1 MNDMWYQNIM
11 RNLLEKLPE
20 ASRKDGEFFLDKL
33 FLAVKRVDNKP
44 EMEFFWGL
52 IEKSFLQFENEK
64 SGSVTLVKFSRHI
77 LGLTLLYIK
86 SGNDSAIWNS
96 DFIPFLGEIKKFFD
110 VEKEGK
116 PFYKFLNQLEVDVFV
131 SLNHRLAIDFKHF
144 SSILRGNN
152 DLKTIQSFT
161 EACKGLGNE
170 SSEGFSQVMKDAEA
184 HMINLQFANDLNSGF
199 NLEGIDEN
207 LSNTT
212 LQKSSHVNSMSM
224 SVNKGHRLRIFKA
237 LSTSGELSDQTSL
250 FINQN
255 NGII

>member
-1 MNDMWYQNIM
+1 MWYQNIM

-20 ASRKDGEFFLDKL
+20 ASRKDGGFFLDKL
-33 FLAVKRVDNKP
+33 FLAVKKVDNKP
-44 EMEFFWGL
+44 EMEFFLGL
-52 IEKSFLQFENEK
+52 IEKSFLKFENEK
-64 SGSVTLVKFSRHI
+64 SGSVTLAKFSRYI
-77 LGLTLLYIK
+77 LGLTLLYLK
-86 SGNDSAIWNS
+86 SSNDLAIWNS
-96 DFIPFLGEIKKFFD
+96 DFIPSLTEIKKCLEA
-110 VEKEGK
+110 EKAGK
-116 PFYKFLNQLEVDVFV
+116 PFYKFINQLEVETFA
-131 SLNHRLAIDFKHF
+131 SLNHQLAIDFNHF
-144 SSILRGNN
+144 SAILKRNR
-152 DLKTIQSFT
+152 DLKAIQSFT
-161 EACKGLGNE
+161 EACKGLDNDV
-170 SSEGFSQVMKDAEA
+170 SQGFSQVMNDAEA

-224 SVNKGHRLRIFKA
+224 SVNKGHRLSIFKA